1 MANAYSSTKSMKN
14 GILILIDEKISLAYS
29 INIKKS
35 MKNGNHK
42 KRRSPL
48 MIHAKTK
55 FPDRALSCGNHTFLS
70 YDCPAILQRGG
81 EGSKFEVMTHKKD
94 TEYSGAFCTSTLF
107 LTFVDS
113 NKSMRSVIFSS
124 WMLLWEGVAFSF
136 LSIMTESLLP
146 LQAHNAPRAPPG
158 PRAHRRRGAAKI
170 S

>member
-1 MANAYSSTKSMKN
+1 MANAYFGTKSMKN
-14 GILILIDEKISLAYS
+14 GILILIDEKNFIGILHEHQKVNEKWQSQ
-29 INIKKS
+29 
-35 MKNGNHK
+35 

-113 NKSMRSVIFSS
+113 NQSIRSVIFF
-124 WMLLWEGVAFSF
+124 LLDALMGGCRVLFSF
-136 LSIMTESLLP
+136 
-146 LQAHNAPRAPPG
+146 NND
-158 PRAHRRRGAAKI
+158 
-170 S
+170 

>member
-1 MANAYSSTKSMKN
+1 MFSMCSELTPRAP
-14 GILILIDEKISLAYS
+14 IPDTRI
-29 INIKKS
+29 
-35 MKNGNHK
+35 
-42 KRRSPL
+42 PQL
-48 MIHAKTK
+48 MQ
-55 FPDRALSCGNHTFLS
+55 PWS

>member
-1 MANAYSSTKSMKN
+1 MTKNQWKMAHFNWNTANAYFGTKSMKN

-113 NKSMRSVIFSS
+113 NKSMRSVIFF
-124 WMLLWEGVAFSF
+124 LLDALMGGCRVLFSF
-136 LSIMTESLLP
+136 NNDWIS
-146 LQAHNAPRAPPG
+146 
-158 PRAHRRRGAAKI
+158 AATA
-170 S
+170 ST

>member
-1 MANAYSSTKSMKN
+1 MANAYFGTKSMKN

-81 EGSKFEVMTHKKD
+81 EGSKFEVITHKKD

-107 LTFVDS
+107 
-113 NKSMRSVIFSS
+113 
-124 WMLLWEGVAFSF
+124 
-136 LSIMTESLLP
+136 
-146 LQAHNAPRAPPG
+146 
-158 PRAHRRRGAAKI
+158 
-170 S
+170 

>member
-1 MANAYSSTKSMKN
+1 MKN
-14 GILILIDEKISLAYS
+14 GILIIIDQKKFIGILHLH
-29 INIKKS
+29 KKS
-35 MKNGNHK
+35 QSKMATMKT
-42 KRRSPL
+42 P

-55 FPDRALSCGNHTFLS
+55 FHDRALSCGNHTFLS

-146 LQAHNAPRAPPG
+146 LPHNAPRAPPG